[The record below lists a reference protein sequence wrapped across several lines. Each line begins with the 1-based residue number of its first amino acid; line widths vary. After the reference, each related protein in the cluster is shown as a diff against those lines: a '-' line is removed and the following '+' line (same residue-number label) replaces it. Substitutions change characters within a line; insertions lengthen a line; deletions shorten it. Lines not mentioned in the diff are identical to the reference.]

1 MSTHGRPPVELTP
14 VDPDLHHRIE
24 QFLFYE
30 AELLDRFA
38 MEEWLS
44 LINEELVL
52 KVPIRSDRGPGSER
66 PTFSDETYYLYND
79 YDMLRERVDK
89 LSKEYAW
96 SENPR
101 SRVRHH
107 LGNVRV
113 SERDDG
119 DYRVWNNQFVYRS
132 QGDSADYKLL
142 SAQRESTI
150 REVDTEAGFELVDR
164 TVYLD
169 HSVLTTKNI
178 TLPLL

>member
-1 MSTHGRPPVELTP
+1 MYTQPPPIETP
-14 VDPDLHHRIE
+14 VGSELQHRIE
-24 QFLFYE
+24 QFLYHE
-30 AELLDRFA
+30 AALLDRFA

-44 LINEELVL
+44 LLSDDLVL
-52 KVPIRSDRGPGSER
+52 KVPIRSDRGPGSDR
-66 PTFSDETYYLYND
+66 PTFSDETYYLHND
-79 YDMLRERVDK
+79 IEMLRERVDK

-107 LGNVRV
+107 IGNVQVNDRG
-113 SERDDG
+113 DG
-119 DYRVWNNQFVYRS
+119 EYDVWNTQLVYRS

-142 SAQRESTI
+142 SAQRETTLRASADGFTI
-150 REVDTEAGFELVDR
+150 VDR

-169 HSVLTTKNI
+169 HSVLPTKNL